1 MSKTAKQQN
10 AVAETEKD
18 VSLLDQV
25 MAQTRMAPA
34 DEGYDVAK
42 QGVAAFIAEL
52 LNDGEA
58 APKVNKSLVD
68 NMIVELDRKI
78 SHQVDEVLHEPNFQ
92 QLESAWRGL
101 KLLVDRTDFRENIKL
116 DVLHA
121 TKEELLEDFEF
132 ATEIIARAG
141 FTIMSTTQAMVSLA
155 ESR

>member
-1 MSKTAKQQN
+1 MSKSAKQQGT
-10 AVAETEKD
+10 AASVETEAE

-42 QGVAAFIAEL
+42 KGVAAFIAQL
-52 LNDGEA
+52 LNGGEA

-78 SHQVDEVLHEPNFQ
+78 SHQVDEVLHETSFQ

-101 KLLVDRTDFRENIKL
+101 KLLVDRTAIRN
-116 DVLHA
+116 
-121 TKEELLEDFEF
+121 
-132 ATEIIARAG
+132 
-141 FTIMSTTQAMVSLA
+141 
-155 ESR
+155 